1 MYQLGLEKAEE
12 SEVKLP
18 TFTRSQRKQGNSRK
32 IPTSVS
38 LTTLKPLTVWIMTNC
53 GKFLKRQDYLTCLL
67 RNLYAGHE
75 VTVRNGHGK
84 MDWLKIGK
92 GVRQAVYCHSVYLI
106 YMQRIS

>member
-53 GKFLKRQDYLTCLL
+53 GKFLKRFKTTILPHLSAEKPVC
-67 RNLYAGHE
+67 R
-75 VTVRNGHGK
+75 
-84 MDWLKIGK
+84 
-92 GVRQAVYCHSVYLI
+92 S
-106 YMQRIS
+106 